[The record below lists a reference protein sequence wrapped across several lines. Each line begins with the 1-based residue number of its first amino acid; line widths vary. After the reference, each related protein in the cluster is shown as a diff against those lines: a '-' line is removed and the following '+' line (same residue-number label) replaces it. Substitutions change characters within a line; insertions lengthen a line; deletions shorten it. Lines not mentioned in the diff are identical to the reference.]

1 MDRLLQDIRKYW
13 GRRAPSFFDNINQED
28 PDRWMDVIEQEIPVS
43 ENCRVLDIGTGPGFF
58 AVALAKRGYDV
69 TAVDLTPE
77 MLEQAKKNAGPL
89 AEKIHFLPMDA
100 EHLDFP
106 DNSFDVLVTRNLT
119 WNLEHPDQAYA
130 EWFRVMRPGGTLL
143 NFDANWYRYLYQ
155 DDHHAAEHIE
165 KANLRVYDD
174 SETMENIARKL
185 CLSKIDRP
193 LFDLALL
200 DKIGFS
206 RVTADKNIW
215 KKVWSEEQ
223 KRENRFTPCFMI
235 KACKEA

>member
-13 GRRAPSFFDNINQED
+13 GRRAPSFSDNINQED

-143 NFDANWYRYLYQ
+143 NFDAIGTATSIKMTIMRQN
-155 DDHHAAEHIE
+155 I
-165 KANLRVYDD
+165 LRRPIFGC
-174 SETMENIARKL
+174 MMILRQWKILQENSVSVRSTG
-185 CLSKIDRP
+185 LSLIWP
-193 LFDLALL
+193 
-200 DKIGFS
+200 FS
-206 RVTADKNIW
+206 TKSA
-215 KKVWSEEQ
+215 
-223 KRENRFTPCFMI
+223 FPG
-235 KACKEA
+235 